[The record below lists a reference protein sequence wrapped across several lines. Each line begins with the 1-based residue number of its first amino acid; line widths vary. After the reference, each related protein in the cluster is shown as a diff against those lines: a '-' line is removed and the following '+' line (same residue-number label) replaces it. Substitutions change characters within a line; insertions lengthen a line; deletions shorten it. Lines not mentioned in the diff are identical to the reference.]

1 MSATPDE
8 PVLQID
14 DGFAEIVVAAELS
27 EQGGGGQHPAD
38 GRDAEEADALD
49 LYRQGLVAAAGF
61 LLLLNLGFALLQV
74 GSHPSEADASSL
86 SLLVRAVVDGS
97 VLAAVWLLPT
107 LRRRGL
113 RALELVLFGLEM
125 LVLLDSQYFTG
136 IHLIDQ
142 SDLVDAVAFQKN
154 GVLRAMV
161 LMFCSAVFMPHRP
174 MIAGRIAVSMA
185 GAVVLCHGF
194 VLEHARTA
202 HLVMDDVAS
211 QRVVMFNAV
220 ALVAAAVLAALV
232 GWVLRGRKDSIM
244 PGGRLGPYR
253 LQLRLDTGGMGEVYL
268 AQHHTLTRP
277 CAVKVV
283 RADRQQEA
291 IDRQLLARELKAAS
305 ALRHPSAVTI
315 YDCGEAS
322 DGSPYFAME
331 FLPGLSLAGLV
342 GRFGPMPAGRA
353 IYLGRQ
359 LCGVLDEAHRRGLI
373 HRDLSPSNVF
383 ACVLGGQ
390 CDVAKL
396 LDFGVVAVTGEATD
410 LAASGRVAGTPEYLA
425 PEQAVRGGA
434 IDGRADVYGLG
445 GLLVFLLTG
454 RPPYEGETPQAVL
467 EMQVSEPLET
477 VESLLQEVPDDLKA
491 VILRCLAK
499 QPDERFPTADAVA
512 AALRSCQAATTWD
525 AEEAVGWWRAHIDG

>member
-1 MSATPDE
+1 
-8 PVLQID
+8 
-14 DGFAEIVVAAELS
+14 
-27 EQGGGGQHPAD
+27 
-38 GRDAEEADALD
+38 
-49 LYRQGLVAAAGF
+49 
-61 LLLLNLGFALLQV
+61 
-74 GSHPSEADASSL
+74 
-86 SLLVRAVVDGS
+86 
-97 VLAAVWLLPT
+97 
-107 LRRRGL
+107 
-113 RALELVLFGLEM
+113 
-125 LVLLDSQYFTG
+125 
-136 IHLIDQ
+136 
-142 SDLVDAVAFQKN
+142 
-154 GVLRAMV
+154 
-161 LMFCSAVFMPHRP
+161 
-174 MIAGRIAVSMA
+174 
-185 GAVVLCHGF
+185 
-194 VLEHARTA
+194 
-202 HLVMDDVAS
+202 
-211 QRVVMFNAV
+211 
-220 ALVAAAVLAALV
+220 
-232 GWVLRGRKDSIM
+232 
-244 PGGRLGPYR
+244 
-253 LQLRLDTGGMGEVYL
+253 
-268 AQHHTLTRP
+268 
-277 CAVKVV
+277 
-283 RADRQQEA
+283 
-291 IDRQLLARELKAAS
+291 LLAREVKAAS